1 MMSETQP
8 TAIAVTAEQVR
19 PIPAGLLRVLATAV
33 RQSANWAGTTAQQLG
48 EIVSALMGPA
58 IVCAYAFAAWSL
70 AANAG
75 WTNTFIFS
83 SGPLSNWFVWLLIAA
98 LINLASSILRRHGSS
113 ERIS

>member
-1 MMSETQP
+1 MSETQP

-19 PIPAGLLRVLATAV
+19 PIPVGLLRVLANAT
-33 RQSANWAGTTAQQLG
+33 RESATWAGSTAQRLG

-58 IVCAYAFAAWSL
+58 VVCAYAFTAWSL

-83 SGPLSNWFVWLLIAA
+83 TGPLSNWFVWLLIAA
-98 LINLASSILRRHGSS
+98 LITLASSILRRRGDG
-113 ERIS
+113 EPIS